1 MQSVW
6 QRVLFAVSVTLVTIA
21 ASPQSDALEP
31 DWSGVAAELI
41 SFRELP
47 DDIQRSF
54 VHRVVE
60 RAGESAIATGYLVGE
75 FERREEIRLR
85 VFREFEAICEASGGT
100 IRHPGE
106 AGYIA
111 TKRLLTGRRLNIVL
125 QDRQRNGAGMLIC
138 DRDERTLGAMI
149 AAHEVRGRSSIT
161 LLDPAI
167 VIPDKVAE
175 AERRAVFEERS
186 RLRREWQQSV
196 SEGEMTGCGR
206 ILTAK
211 PNIVEIADRRT
222 GQARWV
228 ERSQLNQPHEGCS
241 W

>member
-1 MQSVW
+1 MQSIW
-6 QRVLFAVSVTLVTIA
+6 QKVFLAVVGALLLFPDSA
-21 ASPQSDALEP
+21 QSDNTP
-31 DWSGVAAELI
+31 PGWSRVAAELTALQ
-41 SFRELP
+41 ELP
-47 DDIQRSF
+47 DDTQRSF

-60 RAGESAIATGYLVGE
+60 RAGESAVATGFVVGD
-75 FERREEIRLR
+75 FDRREEVRQRI
-85 VFREFEAICEASGGT
+85 FRQFEAICDASGGES
-100 IRHPGE
+100 RHPGE

-125 QDRQRNGAGMLIC
+125 EDRQGNGAGMLIC
-138 DRDERTLGAMI
+138 DKDEKTLGAMI

-167 VIPDKVAE
+167 VISDRVAE
-175 AERRAVFEERS
+175 AERNAVFEKR
-186 RLRREWQQSV
+186 RREHRDWQQSV
-196 SEGEMTGCGR
+196 GEGEMTGCGR

-211 PNIVEIADRRT
+211 PKIVQLADRRT

-228 ERSQLNQPHEGCS
+228 ERRDLRRSNEGFS